1 LAEIVVLSLSPRF
14 DSIQVEFRSAFTLI
28 PFREGAMPKRILS
41 LVFLSGLLLTIAGAQ
56 NVVPPTPTNLR
67 ATVDPMLMTPMP
79 VIKLTWDAPEGP
91 WGFTIYRSAGDQS
104 SFQLLAK
111 ANTRLFYDR
120 GVAGGTKYFYYVR
133 SFVISADGQL
143 VESEPSNVAS
153 VDPGIIPP
161 VVRGVIAGGV
171 KDDTTGK
178 GIQGIAIRFLRQGSG
193 IMPTVVPTVYTDAM
207 GQYKAEL
214 DTGTYLVRAD
224 PPPSMPPGPPQ
235 YLGEWYDNVQEV
247 SRATPV
253 RVEEGRISQVNFGL
267 SRGFSPVR
275 PTGVITGKV
284 IDDTTKKPIPR
295 TIIRFYRLNI
305 TTFAAMPPS
314 VMTDSLGI
322 YRVELDTGTY
332 LVRAEGQPM
341 ESWPG
346 YQPEWFDDAKE
357 IKDAKAVKV
366 GERTEFI
373 ADFGLSRF
381 RPPPVSTIEG
391 DVTDTLGVPLR
402 RALVVIMRSLQEMN
416 HLALW
421 MEGNA
426 WPSQETVE
434 IEGLG
439 YCRGTVWKG
448 YTDSTGHFRAAVQGG
463 GKYIAMASKW
473 GYLTEFYREKPTPI
487 LADVIA
493 ADGAIT
499 GIDFTLGFNPG
510 LQNSISGVVRD
521 SLGAGVPSRIVL
533 FPVRS
538 WWPLHATVRFGLTDA
553 SGAYTLS
560 GLRAGKYFVLAVPF
574 SGYAPAFYKAG
585 ASGVMCWQRA
595 DTVNVSGDVT
605 GIDIGVV
612 PIRPKGVI
620 VLTGR
625 VLSSD
630 GQPLDGV
637 RVFAT
642 SAGGGMAGFGM
653 TDRTGAYMIEGLAPG
668 SVELYVDRDG
678 YVSGGKSVDLSPA
691 EFAAIA
697 GDIRLTAA
705 VTTVSP
711 SPVAPTQYQL
721 HQNYPNPFNPSTTIG
736 FDMPVAGAAR
746 VAIYNLLGQEVV
758 TLINSSLQAGR
769 NRVVWNGKDRA
780 GNAVAGGIYFVRFT
794 ALSANGSEQFSQIR
808 KMVLLK

>member
-1 LAEIVVLSLSPRF
+1 
-14 DSIQVEFRSAFTLI
+14 
-28 PFREGAMPKRILS
+28 MPKRTLS
-41 LVFLSGLLLTIAGAQ
+41 LVFLCVLLVTIAGAQ
-56 NVVPPTPTNLR
+56 TVAPPTPTNLH
-67 ATVDPMLMTPMP
+67 ALVDPMFMTPMP
-79 VIKLTWDAPEGP
+79 VVKLTWEAPEGP

-104 SFQLLAK
+104 SFRLLAK
-111 ANTRLFYDR
+111 ANSRLFYDR
-120 GVAGGTKYFYYVR
+120 GVIGGTKYFYYVR
-133 SFVISADGQL
+133 SFVISADGQV
-143 VESEPSNVAS
+143 VESEPSNIAS

-161 VVRGVIAGGV
+161 VVRGVIAGVV

-178 GIQGIAIRFLRQGSG
+178 GFQGIAIRFLRQGSG
-193 IMPTVVPTVYTDAM
+193 IMPAVVPTVYTDAM

-214 DTGTYLVRAD
+214 DTGRYLIRAD
-224 PPPSMPPGPPQ
+224 PPPYMPPGPPQ
-235 YLGEWYDNVQEV
+235 YLAEWYDNVLEI

-253 RVEEGRISQVNFGL
+253 KVEDGKVFQANFGL
-267 SRGFSPVR
+267 STGLSPVR
-275 PTGVITGKV
+275 PTGIISGKV
-284 IDDTTKKPIPR
+284 MDDTTKKPIPR
-295 TIIRFYRLNI
+295 TVIRFYRLNI
-305 TTFAAMPPS
+305 TTLAVMPPS
-314 VMTDSLGI
+314 VMTDSLGV
-322 YRVELDTGTY
+322 YRAVLDTGTY
-332 LVRAEGQPM
+332 FVRAEGRPM

-346 YQPEWFDDAKE
+346 YQPEWFDNAKE
-357 IKDAKAVKV
+357 IRDAKAVQV
-366 GERTEFI
+366 GEHTEFI

-402 RALVVIMRSLQEMN
+402 KALVVIMRSLQDMN
-416 HLALW
+416 HLTVW
-421 MEGNA
+421 MGESE
-426 WPSQETVE
+426 WPSQEIVE

-448 YTDSTGHFRAAVQGG
+448 YTDSTGHFKAAVPGG

-473 GYLTEFYREKPTPI
+473 GYLTEFYKEKPNPI

-493 ADGAIT
+493 ADGGIK

-521 SLGAGVPSRIVL
+521 SLGGGIPSRIIL

-553 SGAYTLS
+553 NGAYTLS
-560 GLRAGKYFVLAVPF
+560 SLRAGKYFVLAVPF
-574 SGYAPAFYKAG
+574 TGYAPAFYKAG
-585 ASGVMCWQRA
+585 TYGVMCWQKA

-612 PIRPKGVI
+612 PIRPKGLV

-642 SAGGGMAGFGM
+642 SAGGEMAGFGM
-653 TDRTGAYMIEGLAPG
+653 TDGAGAYVIEGLAPG
-668 SVELYVDRDG
+668 SVELLVDRDG

-691 EFAAIA
+691 VFASSG
-697 GDIRLTAA
+697 GDIRLNAA
-705 VTTVSP
+705 VTAVNP
-711 SPVAPTQYQL
+711 STAVPVQYQL

-736 FDMPVAGAAR
+736 FDMPVAGVAR
-746 VAIYNLLGQEVV
+746 VTIYNLLGQEVV
-758 TLINSSLQAGR
+758 TLLNSSLQAGR
-769 NRVVWNGKDRA
+769 NRVVWNGKDRV
-780 GNAVAGGIYFVRFT
+780 GNVVAGGIYFVRFT
-794 ALSANGSEQFSQIR
+794 AFSANGSEQFSQIR